1 MACNRVDCVRS
12 SSRTCEACTSIA
24 MVWRLLKGAKQA
36 AGGCLQVFFAATGVS
51 DGDLLKGVR
60 YFSGGASTNSIVM
73 RSSSG
78 TVRYIETHHRWRA
91 PTALIQ
97 G

>member
-1 MACNRVDCVRS
+1 
-12 SSRTCEACTSIA
+12 

-91 PTALIQ
+91 PTALSQ

>member
-1 MACNRVDCVRS
+1 LPEER
-12 SSRTCEACTSIA
+12 
-24 MVWRLLKGAKQA
+24 A
-36 AGGCLQVFFAATGVS
+36 APQVFFAATGVS

-78 TVRYIETHHRWRA
+78 TVRFIETQHRWRA
-91 PTALIQ
+91 PIFPMTTCFKPK
-97 G
+97 GCFYN